1 MTFKGELDIDRGR
14 MGSTWTGGV
23 GRKSLCRGR
32 EKKAGELNQWLR
44 VAWTSMRDRRVL
56 KEESFGHFLLKK
68 KRGGG
73 IAFNNVLSQKFRIRN
88 EFEIPLF
95 EETGAQKSVLNKVTS
110 LVGQRHDTRDSFF
123 RL

>member
-44 VAWTSMRDRRVL
+44 VAWTSMRDRTVL
-56 KEESFGHFLLKK
+56 KEESFGHFLLEKK
-68 KRGGG
+68 KGGG

-110 LVGQRHDTRDSFF
+110 LIGQRHDTRDSFF

>member
-1 MTFKGELDIDRGR
+1 MAKGGMDINEGPQGLER
-14 MGSTWTGGV
+14 
-23 GRKSLCRGR
+23 RKLWAFSF
-32 EKKAGELNQWLR
+32 EKK
-44 VAWTSMRDRRVL
+44 
-56 KEESFGHFLLKK
+56 K
-68 KRGGG
+68 GGG

-95 EETGAQKSVLNKVTS
+95 EETGVQKSVLNKVTS

>member
-56 KEESFGHFLLKK
+56 KEESFGHFLLEKK
-68 KRGGG
+68 KGWG
-73 IAFNNVLSQKFRIRN
+73 NCLQ
-88 EFEIPLF
+88 
-95 EETGAQKSVLNKVTS
+95 
-110 LVGQRHDTRDSFF
+110 
-123 RL
+123 

>member
-14 MGSTWTGGV
+14 MGSTWTGGG

-68 KRGGG
+68 KKKTGGG

-88 EFEIPLF
+88 EF
-95 EETGAQKSVLNKVTS
+95 
-110 LVGQRHDTRDSFF
+110 
-123 RL
+123 